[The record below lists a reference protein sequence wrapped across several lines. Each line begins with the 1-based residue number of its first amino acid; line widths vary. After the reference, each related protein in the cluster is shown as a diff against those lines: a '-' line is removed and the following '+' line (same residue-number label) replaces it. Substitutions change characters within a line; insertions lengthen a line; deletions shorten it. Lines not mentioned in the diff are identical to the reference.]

1 MGQKVNPIGL
11 RLGINKTWKSRWYV
25 DPKEYAATLHED
37 LKLRRALAAFPEVQN
52 ADVSDVEIV
61 RQPQRI
67 TLLVNTARPGVL
79 IGAKGANIE
88 RISGDL
94 QKLVD
99 KKVSLK
105 IKEIKKPD
113 VDAGIIA
120 KNVARQLRN
129 RGSFRRAS
137 EDGRGQRD
145 ERRGSRDQDQDLRS
159 SGRGR
164 YVPGHDDERR
174 SNPAAHFPCGHR
186 LRNGGSRH
194 HLRYHWCESLD
205 LQR

>member
-105 IKEIKKPD
+105 IKEIKNPMWTLVLSPKTSRVSFVTAD
-113 VDAGIIA
+113 LSAG
-120 KNVARQLRN
+120 
-129 RGSFRRAS
+129 
-137 EDGRGQRD
+137 
-145 ERRGSRDQDQDLRS
+145 
-159 SGRGR
+159 
-164 YVPGHDDERR
+164 H
-174 SNPAAHFPCGHR
+174 
-186 LRNGGSRH
+186 
-194 HLRYHWCESLD
+194 
-205 LQR
+205 

>member
-1 MGQKVNPIGL
+1 
-11 RLGINKTWKSRWYV
+11 
-25 DPKEYAATLHED
+25 LHED

-129 RGSFRRAS
+129 RGSFRRALKMAVANAMKGGVQGIKIKIS
-137 EDGRGQRD
+137 GRLGGAD
-145 ERRGSRDQDQDLRS
+145 MSRDMMMKE
-159 SGRGR
+159 GRIPLHTFRADIDYATAEADTTFGIIGVKVWTFNGEVYKR
-164 YVPGHDDERR
+164 DTKDDAGLLVKK
-174 SNPAAHFPCGHR
+174 PAEKGARG
-186 LRNGGSRH
+186 
-194 HLRYHWCESLD
+194 E
-205 LQR
+205 